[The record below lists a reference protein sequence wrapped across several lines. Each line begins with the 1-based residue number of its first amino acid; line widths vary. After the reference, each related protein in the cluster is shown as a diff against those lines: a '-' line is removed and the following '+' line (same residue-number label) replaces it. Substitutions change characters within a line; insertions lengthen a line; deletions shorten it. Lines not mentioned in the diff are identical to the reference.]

1 MHLGCICLNSLMIPP
16 SWSGAPWLGNTSK
29 VRSPGCCVPSQWDH
43 RSPSSSTLPRTSFP
57 LSPLYLPFLKHARL
71 SPSSGLCP
79 CSSLPDILLPE
90 FFEWLIHSH
99 VSGLSLDVT
108 CSGKPPALPLSHHPM
123 CVLQSIDL
131 HNVTCIFIW
140 LLSLTYIKQTVN
152 CRRRGVFVFSVCDY
166 IPSSLEGFL

>member
-1 MHLGCICLNSLMIPP
+1 MFKFFDDSSLLKWSPMTWQHLQGPLTGLLCALPM
-16 SWSGAPWLGNTSK
+16 
-29 VRSPGCCVPSQWDH
+29 RSPLAVLLS
-43 RSPSSSTLPRTSFP
+43 LPQTSFP

-131 HNVTCIFIW
+131 HNVTCIFI
-140 LLSLTYIKQTVN
+140 
-152 CRRRGVFVFSVCDY
+152 
-166 IPSSLEGFL
+166 